1 MYSWP
6 CLLSFGAITS
16 RLDEKHNRNNT
27 NSAMAAKSKQ
37 GKVAKEDSTY
47 TYQEQKKKS
56 IKWIRDWIS

>member
-1 MYSWP
+1 MDSWP
-6 CLLSFGAITS
+6 CLLSFGAITF

-47 TYQEQKKKS
+47 TCQEQKK
-56 IKWIRDWIS
+56 IYQMN